1 MSNLGMSATL
11 EFDPTSQ
18 IAELR
23 IRGLL
28 KSAEYAPCASELA
41 SLIDS
46 GKRPR
51 LLVILE
57 NFGGW
62 EKGGDWVGLDFI
74 FTHGDKLVKIAIVGS
89 GTKEAEVRDFV
100 GADIRPTPV
109 RFFDAAEAA
118 EARDWLLE

>member
-1 MSNLGMSATL
+1 MSATL
-11 EFDPTSQ
+11 AFDPASQ

-41 SLIDS
+41 SLIDA

-51 LLVILE
+51 LLVLLE

-62 EKGGDWVGLDFI
+62 DKGGDWISLDFM
-74 FTHGDKLVKIAIVGS
+74 FTHGDKIAKIAIVGA

-100 GADIRPTPV
+100 GADLRPSPV
-109 RFFDAAEAA
+109 RFFQAGEVE
-118 EARDWLLE
+118 EARTWLLE

>member
-1 MSNLGMSATL
+1 MSNALMSATL
-11 EFDPTSQ
+11 EFDPASQ

-23 IRGLL
+23 ISGLL

-41 SLIDS
+41 SLIDA

-51 LLVILE
+51 LLVLLK

-62 EKGGDWVGLDFI
+62 EKGGEWVSLDFI
-74 FTHGDKLVKIAIVGS
+74 FTHGDKLVKIAIVGA
-89 GTKEAEVRDFV
+89 GTKEHEVKDFV

-109 RFFDAAEAA
+109 RFFQASEVE
-118 EARDWLLE
+118 EARAWLLE